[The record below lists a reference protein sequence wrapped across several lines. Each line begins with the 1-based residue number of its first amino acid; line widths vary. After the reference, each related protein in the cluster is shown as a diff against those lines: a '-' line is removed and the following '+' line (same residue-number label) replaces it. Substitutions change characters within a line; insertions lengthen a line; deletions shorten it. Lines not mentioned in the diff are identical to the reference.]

1 MFDFHDLEAEFLLW
15 AQLFYKTEGSTI
27 LGNSRLLLNVHLCG
41 GGGRVLPQKMCSI
54 QAQVKVASFEEKAC
68 NLAEKVAH
76 IAMLLHFSVLGML
89 KYSIGWRP
97 KIENSRIWGSPNL
110 RIAEFENRKTWE
122 LQDLRI
128 TGFENHRNWESNNL
142 RNYDSLVG
150 QITAEKM
157 TSFKENYD
165 VVLKSGNKD
174 AIWKMLNDIFKQ

>member
-1 MFDFHDLEAEFLLW
+1 MYVDVWLSWLRGRIPFVSAIVLQNRRLHNSWKQPPFAKCSPVRRGW
-15 AQLFYKTEGSTI
+15 EGSATKKV
-27 LGNSRLLLNVHLCG
+27 LYSSSSEGGLLRRESVQFGWKGSTSLCCYIS
-41 GGGRVLPQKMCSI
+41 L
-54 QAQVKVASFEEKAC
+54 
-68 NLAEKVAH
+68 
-76 IAMLLHFSVLGML
+76 
-89 KYSIGWRP
+89 WRP
-97 KIENSRIWGSPNL
+97 KIENRRIWESQNL

-128 TGFENHRNWESNNL
+128 AGFENHRNWESNNL